1 MIEIRISIETA
12 VVLLKERVDYEF
24 DRRIKI
30 GEIPKGLS
38 LVNLNFKE
46 LLNVVESSTFD
57 LICLLPVELLL
68 DQTNLSDIIT
78 KTIHSLAEV
87 YNKEEFKI
95 YSKRRA
101 ESLTNPI
108 IGLLKQSQKTKD
120 FMNN

>member
-101 ESLTNPI
+101 ESLTNTI